1 MTYWSVIIGILMVR
15 IVDKEAKRRALL
27 EAAAG
32 CFAKAGYDATSM
44 EDVAAAAD
52 VSKGSLYDYFA
63 GKEDLFYG
71 VFEWRQQ
78 RLAESASA
86 QFLPELPPAEQILRG
101 VDVAVTAMAAEIALY
116 PVSLEVWAAA
126 ARSGTRGRFGDAMRA
141 LYSRYRALFAA
152 LLRSG
157 QDAGEFVA
165 DAEVDKLAAVLVGAI
180 DGLLLQYW
188 LDPSFDPRA
197 AAREFLR
204 VFLAGIAAHERSR

>member
-1 MTYWSVIIGILMVR
+1 MTYWSVIVEALMAR

-44 EDVAAAAD
+44 EDVAAAAE

-63 GKEDLFYG
+63 SKEDLFYG

-78 RLAESASA
+78 RFAESASA
-86 QFLPELPPAEQILRG
+86 QFVPGLPAAEQILRG
-101 VDVAVTAMAAEIALY
+101 VDVAVTDMAAEIALY

-141 LYSRYRALFAA
+141 LYARYRALFAA

-157 QDAGEFVA
+157 QNAGEFVA
-165 DAEVDKLAAVLVGAI
+165 DAEVEKLAAVLVGAV

-197 AAREFLR
+197 AAGEFLR
-204 VFLAGIAAHERSR
+204 VFLAGITAHEKSQ